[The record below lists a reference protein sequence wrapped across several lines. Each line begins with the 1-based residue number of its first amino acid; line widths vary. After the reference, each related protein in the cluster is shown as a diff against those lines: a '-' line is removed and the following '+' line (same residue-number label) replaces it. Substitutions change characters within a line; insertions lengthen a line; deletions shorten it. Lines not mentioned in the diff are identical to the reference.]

1 MGCLVRFITVKL
13 VQQVVHVTP
22 TEQYNDDYRIRQMR
36 PAGGLPDGEVR
47 SAWPAVSLYV
57 PTLVFVTF
65 CGHELLKERTP
76 SNGFPPPYFVF
87 NLWDPYFDCI
97 ECRHGYEA
105 MLVQKDAIAQQ
116 KEAEPRLVSTPAPE
130 PELED
135 IDIKRVA
142 YTDRSGRTRLVKQA
156 VILGIN
162 GDRYIETTVK
172 QIRKPEDE

>member
-47 SAWPAVSLYV
+47 SAWPAVSQQV

-76 SNGFPPPYFVF
+76 SVLYGLYFVF
-87 NLWDPYFDCI
+87 NFWDPHFDCI
-97 ECRHGYEA
+97 ECRRAYEEA
-105 MLVQKDAIAQQ
+105 MVEKDSLAQQ
-116 KEAEPRLVSTPAPE
+116 KEAEPRLVSTPTPE